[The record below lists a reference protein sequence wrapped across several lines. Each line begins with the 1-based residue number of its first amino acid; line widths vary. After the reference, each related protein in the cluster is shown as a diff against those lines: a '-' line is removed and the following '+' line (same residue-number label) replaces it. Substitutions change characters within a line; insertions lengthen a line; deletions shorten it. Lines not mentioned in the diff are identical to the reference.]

1 MKKSILAIVMAMV
14 LCISLLAGCSQSAAA
29 PTPTEG
35 AVLVSGGVLVVKV
48 NPEIAVEYD
57 ANGLVAA
64 VTARNEDA
72 LAIIQSCGQLI
83 GKETRVAVAEL
94 VTAIGDAGY
103 FVDEIDGEHHQIVI
117 EIEAGSK
124 LPRETFLDEVVSDVR
139 ERVNTNDW
147 KVPTTVEN
155 ATTLDIPQY
164 VDTDYGPGND
174 GYTDYDDTDYGPN
187 NDGVTDFGKTDYN
200 DTDYGPNND
209 GITDYDDTDYG
220 PNNDGVTDYKPTTS
234 TSGSSSSGSS
244 KSSSN
249 KSNSSKNNTDYG
261 KTDYGKTDYDKDSGK
276 TDYGKTDY
284 DKDSGKTDYGK
295 TDYGKTDYDD

>member
-1 MKKSILAIVMAMV
+1 MV
-14 LCISLLAGCSQSAAA
+14 LCISLLTGCSQSAAA

-103 FVDEIDGEHHQIVI
+103 FVDEIDGEHRQIVI

-124 LPRETFLDEVVSDVR
+124 LPRETFLHEVVSDVR
-139 ERVNTNDW
+139 DRVNTNDW

-187 NDGVTDFGKTDYN
+187 NDG
-200 DTDYGPNND
+200 
-209 GITDYDDTDYG
+209 ITDYDDTDYG

-234 TSGSSSSGSS
+234 TSGSSSSSS
-244 KSSSN
+244 GKSNSN
-249 KSNSSKNNTDYG
+249 KSSSSKNNTDYG
-261 KTDYGKTDYDKDSGK
+261 KTDYGKTDYDKDDGKTDYGKTDYDKDDGK